1 VPFLVRLRPNAA
13 YLALIA
19 AGIPMIIYGIASD
32 GVLRL
37 VLLVSGVLF
46 VVLIGGPVLVSTVGR
61 VPVLAV
67 NGAGVRL
74 PLMGV
79 RLAWPEIAAV
89 RQASGPTRPALLII
103 PNDTAAALSRMRPWL
118 RAEGRSNLAR
128 YGTPIVVPQ
137 QSMDHTLDQMCAAF
151 ARLRPA
157 PSSGVSL
164 QTDSRGPNGGDRAI
178 L

>member
-61 VPVLAV
+61 VPCSPSTA
-67 NGAGVRL
+67 
-74 PLMGV
+74 
-79 RLAWPEIAAV
+79 
-89 RQASGPTRPALLII
+89 PACGC
-103 PNDTAAALSRMRPWL
+103 R
-118 RAEGRSNLAR
+118 
-128 YGTPIVVPQ
+128 
-137 QSMDHTLDQMCAAF
+137 
-151 ARLRPA
+151 
-157 PSSGVSL
+157 
-164 QTDSRGPNGGDRAI
+164 
-178 L
+178 